1 MKPEGTTKRLEA
13 LDFDQIDDLAKAAWR
28 VAAQQVRAC
37 GLEPIGATDDEPA
50 RSAGKARA
58 AGRKARNAA

>member
-37 GLEPIGATDDEPA
+37 GLEPIGAI
-50 RSAGKARA
+50 A
-58 AGRKARNAA
+58 ALALVSQEANY